1 MSVDVESFGFITE
14 SEAAARG
21 LVEGAGV
28 AASER
33 GVFGF
38 CARLELAWPVRAF
51 MPVPV
56 QPAGWR
62 GGVPL

>member
-1 MSVDVESFGFITE
+1 MTSFGFITE
-14 SEAAARG
+14 AEAAARG
-21 LVEGAGV
+21 LTAGCDL

-38 CARLELAWPVRAF
+38 SARLKLAWPVRAF